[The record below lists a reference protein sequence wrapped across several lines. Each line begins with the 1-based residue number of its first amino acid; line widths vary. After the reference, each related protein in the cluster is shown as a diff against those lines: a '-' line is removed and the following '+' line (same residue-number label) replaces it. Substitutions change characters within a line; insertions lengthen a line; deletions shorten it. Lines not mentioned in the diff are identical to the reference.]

1 MCELKLPVDNA
12 NYDNFTAYD
21 IADMIKLYYR
31 QLPEPVLTM
40 RLSEM
45 LIVIQ
50 QSE

>member
-1 MCELKLPVDNA
+1 MCQLKLLTANA
-12 NYDNFTAYD
+12 NYENFTAYD

-31 QLPEPVLTM
+31 QLPEPVLTT